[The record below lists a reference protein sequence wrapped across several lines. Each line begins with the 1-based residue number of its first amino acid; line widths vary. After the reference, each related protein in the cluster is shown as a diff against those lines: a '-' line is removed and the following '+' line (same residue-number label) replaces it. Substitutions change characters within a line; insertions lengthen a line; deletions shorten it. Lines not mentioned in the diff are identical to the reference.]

1 MCRAAGSQN
10 PYQGVCGHLEM
21 VGWPLNV
28 EACMERFFGMAE
40 VPVVGEEKKHRVTFC
55 LSDLHAT
62 GAQGC
67 LGGCHITES
76 ENVRLEE
83 TSNNHLVQSPCQSR
97 NKTSCLAHSGFC
109 TEITKNNC
117 REEQTGT
124 THIHISNAWVQR

>member
-67 LGGCHITES
+67 LGGCHITELLPCTQQLLQRNNKEQLQRTTELKYSDRYQQCMGS
-76 ENVRLEE
+76 E
-83 TSNNHLVQSPCQSR
+83 
-97 NKTSCLAHSGFC
+97 
-109 TEITKNNC
+109 I
-117 REEQTGT
+117 
-124 THIHISNAWVQR
+124 ISAGGEML